1 MKRTFIKPYPQ
12 EVENDIK
19 SHAEEHANTISH
31 GLGFLLFLVIS
42 PFFIY
47 LSTLRGN
54 SLSITGV
61 SIFCISILLLYFAS
75 TSYHLAKKEVLR
87 HRFRIMDH
95 VCIYILI
102 AGSYTPFMLI
112 YFNDNMGWIM
122 LLVVWSMALAGSI
135 FKIFYTRKFKLGST
149 LIYIGMGWAAIFII
163 NPMIDRL
170 PTIALYFI
178 LAGGVS
184 YTLGSVFYLWDKL
197 YHNHFIWHL
206 FVIGGTFLH
215 LIAVF
220 YCL

>member
-1 MKRTFIKPYPQ
+1 MKLQLIKPYPQ

-19 SHAEEHANTISH
+19 SHAEEHANTLSH
-31 GLGFLLFLVIS
+31 GIGFLLFLLLTPLAVY
-42 PFFIY
+42 F
-47 LSTLRGN
+47 STGGGWQK
-54 SLSITGV
+54 IVGV
-61 SIFCISILLLYFAS
+61 SIFCISTLLLYFAS
-75 TSYHLAKKEVLR
+75 TSYHLAKKEALR
-87 HRFRIMDH
+87 RRFRIMDH

-112 YFNDNMGWIM
+112 YFNDNIGWTVM
-122 LLVVWSMALAGSI
+122 LVLWSMALAGSI
-135 FKIFYTRKFKLGST
+135 FKIFYTDRFKLAST
-149 LIYIGMGWAAIFII
+149 LVYIGMGWAAIFII

-170 PTIALYFI
+170 PTLALYFI

-184 YTLGSVFYLWDKL
+184 YTLGAVFYLWDRL

-206 FVIGGTFLH
+206 FVVAGTFSH